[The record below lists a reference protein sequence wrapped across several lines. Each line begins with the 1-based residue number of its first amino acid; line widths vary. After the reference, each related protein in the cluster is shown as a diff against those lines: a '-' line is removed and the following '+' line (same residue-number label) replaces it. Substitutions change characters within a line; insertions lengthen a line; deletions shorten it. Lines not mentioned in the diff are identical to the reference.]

1 MLRLLLDE
9 GGATFQILTLITHI
23 STQAQNLEL
32 LIEVSLAKTNVACIT
47 RIRRIRI
54 AYNMAS
60 FPQPKN
66 TLATCLASWY
76 SW

>member
-23 STQAQNLEL
+23 STQAQNLER
-32 LIEVSLAKTNVACIT
+32 LIEVSLAISNVACIT

-54 AYNMAS
+54 AYNIPS
-60 FPQPKN
+60 CPQLEN
-66 TLATCLASWY
+66 TLASCLAS
-76 SW
+76 